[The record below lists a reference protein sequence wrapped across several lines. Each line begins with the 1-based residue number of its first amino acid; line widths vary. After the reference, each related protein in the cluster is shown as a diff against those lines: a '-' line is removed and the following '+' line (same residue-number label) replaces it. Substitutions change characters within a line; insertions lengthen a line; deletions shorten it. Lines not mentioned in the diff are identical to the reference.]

1 MTTSGVRI
9 AGVGHYVPERVLTNA
24 DFEQMFDTTDEW
36 ITTRTGMKER
46 HVAALDEPTSDIA
59 LAAARNAI
67 AAAELTPQDINC
79 IIVATV
85 TPDYAFP
92 ATACIVGSKL
102 GIPGVPGFD
111 MEIAC
116 SGFIYGLTVAA
127 SLVRTGVFKRILLI
141 GAEELSRMTDYE
153 DRGTAILFGDGAGA
167 VVLEASAED
176 CFLASELGADGTDP
190 TQLYLPVGGTGAPPI
205 SADDIA
211 HKRNTIHMNGK
222 EVFRFAV
229 TKMIEATNVTLKRAG
244 IASKDVAWA
253 IPHQAN
259 RRIIEAAAKRLDIP
273 NDRVVINIHKY
284 GNTSAAS
291 IPIALS
297 ETYASGKLKDGDVM
311 LFVGFG
317 GGLSWG
323 AVAWRWSTRRPS
335 ANGNVG

>member
-1 MTTSGVRI
+1 LTPTGVRI
-9 AGVGHYVPERVLTNA
+9 AGVGHYAPERVLTNA
-24 DFEQMFDTTDEW
+24 DFERMLDTSDEW
-36 ITTRTGMKER
+36 IATRTGMKER
-46 HVAALDEPTSDIA
+46 HIAAADEPTSDIA

-67 AAAELTPQDINC
+67 ADAELTPQDLNC

-85 TPDYAFP
+85 TPDYSFP
-92 ATACIVGSKL
+92 ATACIVGAKL
-102 GIPGVPGFD
+102 GIQGVPGFD

-127 SLVRTGVFKRILLI
+127 SLVRTGVFKRVLLI
-141 GAEELSRMTDYE
+141 GAEELSRLTNYE
-153 DRGTAILFGDGAGA
+153 DRNTAILFGDGAGA
-167 VVLEASAED
+167 VVLEACEDD
-176 CFLASELGADGTDP
+176 CFLAAELGADGTDP
-190 TQLYLPVGGTGAPPI
+190 EDLWLPVGGTGSSPI
-205 SADDIA
+205 TVEDVVN
-211 HKRNTIHMNGK
+211 KRNTIHMNGR

-229 TKMIEATNVTLKRAG
+229 TKMIEATTLTLERAG
-244 IASKDVAWA
+244 IKSSDVAWA

-273 NDRVVINIHKY
+273 SERVVINIHKY

-297 ETYASGKLKDGDVM
+297 ETSAAGKLKDGDVL

-323 AVAWRWSTRRPS
+323 AVAWRWSTRKP
-335 ANGNVG
+335 AVTTG